1 MKYDIA
7 VGTYH
12 KTGTVWMRKTLE
24 TLANR
29 LDLPLFRMSR
39 HQVRWKTEA
48 DLKALYAGHLAGLRA
63 AGDHGFFFD
72 SHSVF
77 PADMDWSG
85 FRGFRVVRDPRDVV
99 LSAIG
104 YHGRSGEKWL
114 HMPKPEWGGLTYAQK
129 INSIEAFD
137 DKIRFEMD
145 NSAGRVVAR
154 MVAGCDLG
162 FETVRYE
169 DLIVDRD
176 MEVWSGLMGR
186 LGLDAAEVGVAR
198 QAFWDN
204 SLFGKLAGADRAPG
218 HVSDGGIAQWKRKLS
233 AGQIGLIEARF
244 GDQIAR
250 LGYGIQGR

>member
-1 MKYDIA
+1 MRYDIA

-24 TLANR
+24 ALADR
-29 LDLPLFRMSR
+29 LGSRLFRMSR
-39 HQVRWKTEA
+39 YQTRWKTEA
-48 DLKALYAGHLAGLRA
+48 DLGALYARHLADLRA
-63 AGDHGFFFD
+63 AGQRGFFFD
-72 SHSVF
+72 SHSMF

-114 HMPKPEWGGLTYAQK
+114 HMPKPEWGGMTYAQK
-129 INSIEAFD
+129 INAIAAFD

-145 NSAGRVVAR
+145 NSAGRVVAK
-154 MVAGCDLG
+154 MVAGLDVG

-169 DLIVDRD
+169 DLIADRD
-176 MEVWSGLMGR
+176 MVVWTGLMGR
-186 LGLDAAEVGVAR
+186 LGLDAAETEAAR

-204 SLFGKLAGADRAPG
+204 SLFGGLAEAGETPR
-218 HVSDGGIAQWKRKLS
+218 HVSDGGIAQWRRKLS
-233 AGQIGLIEARF
+233 PDQVGLIEARF
-244 GDQIAR
+244 ATEIAQ
-250 LGYGIQGR
+250 LGYAI

>member
-1 MKYDIA
+1 
-7 VGTYH
+7 
-12 KTGTVWMRKTLE
+12 
-24 TLANR
+24 
-29 LDLPLFRMSR
+29 
-39 HQVRWKTEA
+39 
-48 DLKALYAGHLAGLRA
+48 
-63 AGDHGFFFD
+63 
-72 SHSVF
+72 
-77 PADMDWSG
+77 
-85 FRGFRVVRDPRDVV
+85 
-99 LSAIG
+99 
-104 YHGRSGEKWL
+104 
-114 HMPKPEWGGLTYAQK
+114 MPKPEWGGMTYAEK
-129 INSIEAFD
+129 INSIDAFD

-162 FETVRYE
+162 LETVRYE

-176 MEVWSGLMGR
+176 MAVWTGLMGR

-204 SLFGKLAGADRAPG
+204 SLFGKLAGADQAPQ

-233 AGQIGLIEARF
+233 AAQIGLIEARF